1 MRPRQLLNVA
11 IPTLIAA
18 SLGSADHAVH
28 QKGRVFS
35 MQNVTV
41 APGEPVIFM
50 NDDTVPH
57 NVMSVTPG
65 NEFDLGS
72 QVPGSAIPVS
82 FDRPGIV
89 GVICAIHPRMRMTIT
104 VTP

>member
-1 MRPRQLLNVA
+1 MRPRQLFKIA
-11 IPTLIAA
+11 IATLLAA
-18 SLGSADHAVH
+18 AAAPADHAVH

-35 MQNVTV
+35 MQNITV
-41 APGEPVIFM
+41 APGEPVLFV

-72 QVPGSAIPVS
+72 QAPGSAIPVS
-82 FDRPGIV
+82 FDRTGIV
-89 GVICAIHPRMRMTIT
+89 SVICAIHPRMRMTIT
-104 VTP
+104 VVR